1 MTIESIQNPTSADRT
16 KLYRKADPKLAEN
29 IQKALENDV
38 HIDVVFN
45 PFLDEQTRQAV
56 LNKQEQDPEWD

>member
-1 MTIESIQNPTSADRT
+1 MTIESTPKQTSAERAE
-16 KLYRKADPKLAEN
+16 LYRKADPGLAEN

-45 PFLDEQTRQAV
+45 PFIDEQTRQSV